1 MVIFVGN
8 GLTYVSL
15 NVSLGL
21 EKTVGG
27 KYGRSKEAVPVFF
40 VQLRSEYFPI
50 VNMYTCIVKFML
62 AFVGNSLTEFSQC
75 QPWP

>member
-21 EKTVGG
+21 EKIVGG
-27 KYGRSKEAVPVFF
+27 KYGRLIEAAPVFF
-40 VQLRSEYFPI
+40 VQLRSE
-50 VNMYTCIVKFML
+50 
-62 AFVGNSLTEFSQC
+62 
-75 QPWP
+75 

>member
-8 GLTYVSL
+8 SLTYVSL

-27 KYGRSKEAVPVFF
+27 KYGRSKEAAPVFF
-40 VQLRSEYFPI
+40 VQLRLELLSNEQ
-50 VNMYTCIVKFML
+50 
-62 AFVGNSLTEFSQC
+62 S
-75 QPWP
+75 

>member
-15 NVSLGL
+15 NVSIGL

-27 KYGRSKEAVPVFF
+27 KYGRSNEAAPVFF
-40 VQLRSEYFPI
+40 VQLRS
-50 VNMYTCIVKFML
+50 V
-62 AFVGNSLTEFSQC
+62 
-75 QPWP
+75 